1 MTRSAKRYYFSG
13 TVPDPEGMLGRSS
26 LEAAH
31 FEAILDAHAM
41 MSDAIRE
48 SVDVPD
54 PSRSCNEAGKV
65 PLVVAFRDASI
76 RNG

>member
-1 MTRSAKRYYFSG
+1 MTRSARRYYFNIITASG
-13 TVPDPEGMLGRSS
+13 TVPDLEGMSGVSS

-31 FEAILDAHAM
+31 FQAILDARAM

-54 PSRSCNEAGKV
+54 PSRSAMKQERF
-65 PLVVAFRDASI
+65 L
-76 RNG
+76 